1 MSMMATS
8 SSFNSNVS
16 VEGFFVEP
24 ILIFADKVKIRSK
37 ITLIE
42 KLKIKKK
49 DKEKVI
55 TEKVISNDSDIS
67 EMLNKF
73 FANIVKNW
81 NIALI

>member
-1 MSMMATS
+1 MMATS

-24 ILIFADKVKIRSK
+24 ILIFPDKVKIRLK

-49 DKEKVI
+49 DKGKVI
-55 TEKVISNDSDIS
+55 TEKVICNYSDIS
-67 EMLNKF
+67 EMLNRF
-73 FANIVKNW
+73 ITNIVKNW

>member
-1 MSMMATS
+1 MMATS

-24 ILIFADKVKIRSK
+24 ILIFADKIKTRLK

-49 DKEKVI
+49 DKGKVI
-55 TEKVISNDSDIS
+55 TEKVISNYSDIS
-67 EMLNKF
+67 EMLNRF
-73 FANIVKNW
+73 IANIVKNW